1 MSSLIHNGVSGHCN
15 TGETLGADVHYIAE
29 GSRQR
34 MCPQGLLSYRQS
46 WDANDMLSEL
56 DVLLTGG
63 RLGAKSKAT
72 VEAVVADSAPGKRL
86 QVAQQAIAMTA
97 EFNTLGD
104 PLPKEMPRP
113 PPVQS
118 QPTTANG
125 YKAVVM
131 MFMAGGADTFNMIVP
146 QECDLYKEYQS
157 IRTDLTLAP
166 GELIKFSTE
175 GQPCSTFG
183 VHRRFGF
190 LKGLYDKGQAAFIAN
205 IGNLVVPIKD
215 VSHFRSGTVQR
226 CHGLFS
232 HSDQQNGAQT
242 LKCQDMGTG
251 AKGTGGRIAD
261 ALALGT
267 KKFRTT
273 SFSLAGTSIWPQGF
287 ATHGEI
293 VDSRLGSGRFQ
304 EYERFRYTIDN
315 ITAQRHGNVYAEAY
329 ASAFLDAIE
338 TTEKVGQALSGV
350 QTATGYPI
358 NSGLDRQLNQ
368 IAKLIRTRDA
378 RKAERD
384 FFFLTTGGWD
394 MHSNMKNNLD
404 GKFNEI
410 NSALTK
416 FVAEMEAQ
424 KIWDKV
430 VFVTESEFART
441 LDSNGGGSDH
451 AWAGN
456 HFMISGGLNGGRI
469 MNKFPAA
476 LQAGNDHDLGRGRM
490 IPEFP
495 WESMMVPL
503 ADWLG
508 MDADQEAVTFPNLA
522 RFNRTQH
529 IIPTKAMFKEGG
541 SGGDGSSGGEGGGGQ
556 GGSGSR

>member
-1 MSSLIHNGVSGHCN
+1 
-15 TGETLGADVHYIAE
+15 
-29 GSRQR
+29 
-34 MCPQGLLSYRQS
+34 
-46 WDANDMLSEL
+46 
-56 DVLLTGG
+56 
-63 RLGAKSKAT
+63 
-72 VEAVVADSAPGKRL
+72 
-86 QVAQQAIAMTA
+86 
-97 EFNTLGD
+97 
-104 PLPKEMPRP
+104 LPKETPRP
-113 PPVQS
+113 PPTQS
-118 QPTTANG
+118 PPTTANE

-131 MFMAGGADTFNMIVP
+131 MFMGGGADTFNMIVP
-146 QECDLYKEYQS
+146 QDCNLYNEYTL
-157 IRTDLTLAP
+157 IRTDLALAP

-175 GQPCSTFG
+175 GQPCKKFG
-183 VHRRFGF
+183 VHFRFQF
-190 LKGLYDKGQAAFIAN
+190 LKSLYDKGQAAFIAN
-205 IGNLVVPIKD
+205 IGNLAVPIKD
-215 VSHFRSGTVQR
+215 KTHYRTVQR

-242 LKCQDMGTG
+242 LKCQDMGTA

-261 ALALGT
+261 ALALGK

-293 VDSRLGSGRFQ
+293 VDSRLGNNRFKD
-304 EYERFRYTIDN
+304 YERWRYTIDN
-315 ITAQRHGNVYAEAY
+315 ITAQRHGNVYAEAF

-350 QTATGYPI
+350 QTATNYPTP
-358 NSGLDRQLNQ
+358 SGLDRQLNQ

-394 MHSNMKNNLD
+394 MHSMMRQNLD
-404 GKFNEI
+404 RKFNEI
-410 NSALTK
+410 DGALRR

-476 LQAGNDHDLGRGRM
+476 LHLGNDHDLGRGRM

-508 MDADQEAVTFPNLA
+508 MDADQEASAFPNLA

-529 IIPTKAMFKEGG
+529 IIPTEALFKEGG
-541 SGGDGSSGGEGGGGQ
+541 SGGDRSSGGEGGQ
-556 GGSGSR
+556 GGGGSR